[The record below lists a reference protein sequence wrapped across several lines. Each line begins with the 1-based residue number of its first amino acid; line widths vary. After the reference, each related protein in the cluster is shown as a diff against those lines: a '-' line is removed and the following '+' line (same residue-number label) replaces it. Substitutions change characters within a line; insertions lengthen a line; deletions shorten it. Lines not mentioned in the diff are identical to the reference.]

1 MTSRL
6 LQISVTLAMPL
17 LLVLPASAEQ
27 KPLPGNL
34 TSSTHLRDREEVI
47 EVFAKLSGHTESQ
60 ESSSLGRGSVAA
72 AVVECSPAQ
81 QREPAFPGEVTETV
95 LTGCDFIPL
104 ADRGG
109 SVVDLGVV
117 AREAVLRLPIPS
129 PVAQVGPPPEVNEW
143 NMVAVGYPLWLWVD
157 GPDTHTAVITQQ
169 GITLMLVARRMTT
182 RFDHGDGTFQ
192 YCGLTPLWY
201 PALIPG
207 TPSPGCGHVYQ
218 RPALVGETLPVT
230 ATTLWEVTWTGL
242 GQSGVLDHEVTGPPT
257 DLPVGELHALRLR

>member
-1 MTSRL
+1 MSFGLIFASQAAFAESASDWRVQSGAQARKTDGGL
-6 LQISVTLAMPL
+6 EVTAG
-17 LLVLPASAEQ
+17 V
-27 KPLPGNL
+27 PGQPGVER
-34 TSSTHLRDREEVI
+34 TR
-47 EVFAKLSGHTESQ
+47 
-60 ESSSLGRGSVAA
+60 SLGRGSVAA